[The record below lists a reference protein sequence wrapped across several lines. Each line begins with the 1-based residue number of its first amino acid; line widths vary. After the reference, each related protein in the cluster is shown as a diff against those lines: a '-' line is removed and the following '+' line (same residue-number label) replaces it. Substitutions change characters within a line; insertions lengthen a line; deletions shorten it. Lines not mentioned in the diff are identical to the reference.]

1 MSRFSEIVTKWLFRQ
16 PRADTENCR
25 RQTGGKR
32 AHCNTGKDGLVITF
46 HDDDSDHHCH
56 CHLYWYCH
64 QVRYAQTDSHYDLQ
78 TNISVITLRSS
89 IKWWKHLKL
98 PHIISN
104 IKHLDWKWT
113 DSFQFE
119 NSNYLKEY
127 FQVIQTFSSKES
139 TTADTLATG
148 MSTERESLTLKT
160 RRSIWWE
167 WNTTTFCKHHFHQHG
182 N

>member
-1 MSRFSEIVTKWLFRQ
+1 MTKWFFRQ

-56 CHLYWYCH
+56 CHLYWYCD
-64 QVRYAQTDSHYDLQ
+64 QVRYAQTDSHFDLQ
-78 TNISVITLRSS
+78 TNVSVITLRSS

-119 NSNYLKEY
+119 NSNYLQKY
-127 FQVIQTFSSKES
+127 FQVIKKKI
-139 TTADTLATG
+139 
-148 MSTERESLTLKT
+148 LK
-160 RRSIWWE
+160 RIDDSRYPCHRYVNRKGEFDIE
-167 WNTTTFCKHHFHQHG
+167 NQEINLVRMKY
-182 N
+182 NNIL